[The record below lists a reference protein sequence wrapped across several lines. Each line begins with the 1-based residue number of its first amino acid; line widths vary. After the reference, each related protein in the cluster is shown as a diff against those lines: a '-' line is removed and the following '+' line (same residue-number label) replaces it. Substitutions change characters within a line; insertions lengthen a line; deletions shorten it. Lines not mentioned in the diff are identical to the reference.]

1 MADKNTGS
9 QVMSCLS
16 WENSRHF
23 AIFATPTLASSR
35 NDMKNSTLVTS
46 HYPDLGSTSDR
57 SCYRGNMFQPL
68 RGTTQIWIVTRY
80 QYGIS
85 MLASQMLFRWG
96 GGSRVDVA
104 KCGVF
109 SLFFGYR
116 TTHIHGVT
124 HLPPRAQVE
133 FGLGTDVT
141 PYSSDLTTSHKS
153 SLLQTCTTP
162 TRKDSH

>member
-1 MADKNTGS
+1 
-9 QVMSCLS
+9 MSRLS
-16 WENSRHF
+16 WENSRH
-23 AIFATPTLASSR
+23 FATPTLASSR
-35 NDMKNSTLVTS
+35 NDLKNSPLVMS
-46 HYPDLGSTSDR
+46 HYPDLGSASYW
-57 SCYRGNMFQPL
+57 SCSNMFQPL
-68 RGTTQIWIVTRY
+68 RGTTKSWIVTRY
-80 QYGIS
+80 RYGIS
-85 MLASQMLFRWG
+85 TLASQTLFRG
-96 GGSRVDVA
+96 GGGDGSRVDVA
-104 KCGVF
+104 KCRLF

-116 TTHIHGVT
+116 TTHVHCVT

>member
-1 MADKNTGS
+1 
-9 QVMSCLS
+9 MSCLS

-23 AIFATPTLASSR
+23 ATPTLASSR
-35 NDMKNSTLVTS
+35 NDLKNSTLVMS
-46 HYPDLGSTSDR
+46 HYPDLGSASDW
-57 SCYRGNMFQPL
+57 SCYNMFQPL
-68 RGTTQIWIVTRY
+68 RGTTQSLIVTRY

-85 MLASQMLFRWG
+85 MEFRFSDVISGGGGRGG

-104 KCGVF
+104 KCRLF

-116 TTHIHGVT
+116 TTHIHCVT
-124 HLPPRAQVE
+124 HLPPRAQAE

-162 TRKDSH
+162 ARKDSH